1 MKRHIALWVFIVMWC
16 IATPNVILADTLQDS
31 EGTSYKEVTGY
42 GELTNL
48 IITNYEKGIF
58 ETNYAITLHVDNAA
72 TLSQQQINDAFYTWI
87 DDFYMAYQTSGEL
100 IAGYPAEYTTYFV
113 DQHEDGENITYL
125 NVFEL
130 NVDVPYED
138 IQAVWAFEDDIAAQ
152 IREVAATDLDKV
164 LYVSDFVQRHYGYSY
179 DTTVTPHSHVAFLKD
194 GFGVCQAYALMTGE
208 LLERLGMNVKYVLG
222 YITHEDGTV
231 EQHAWNLVEVD
242 GEWLN
247 VDTTWSDPYYPVK
260 GAASYNYM
268 MSDSLIRYDHERED
282 TNLPQATEKKYE
294 VLTSHY
300 TMTHDERYVYAESKI
315 GVIERFSKATMEK
328 VEMPVYISGT
338 NLWVN
343 DVYLYYIDID
353 TSSLKRWNILTN
365 NIEYLAPNVTAFH
378 AENGVLVYERD
389 EQQVMSTI
397 QVVDEF
403 APSYKRLAFYWDE
416 KIRALA
422 GDHLTS
428 DSVTAAEQTFNELPV
443 QAKILT
449 TEQLRFKELKR
460 SAKVLARAKKQRIV
474 WQGSTYIQ
482 QNQEIKVR
490 VKKHIPAALRPY
502 VDMQIV
508 DEYGTI
514 QQATLTYEGREVV
527 VTPNVTLQDDKK
539 YYLRIT
545 PNSGTAHKVPL
556 VIR

>member
-1 MKRHIALWVFIVMWC
+1 MKRHIALWVFIVIWC
-16 IATPNVILADTLQDS
+16 IATPNVIMADMLQDS

-48 IITNYEKGIF
+48 IVTNYEKGIF

-138 IQAVWAFEDDIAAQ
+138 IQALWAFEDDIASQ

-164 LYVSDFVQRHYGYSY
+164 LYVTDFVQRHYGYSY
-179 DTTVTPHSHVAFLKD
+179 DTTVTPHSHVAFFKD

-268 MSDSLIRYDHERED
+268 MSDSLIAYDHERED

-300 TMTHDERYVYAESKI
+300 TMTHDERYIYAESKI

-378 AENGVLVYERD
+378 AENGVLVYERE
-389 EQQVMSTI
+389 EQQVKSTI

-449 TEQLRFKELKR
+449 TEQFRFKELKR

-502 VDMQIV
+502 VEMQIV
-508 DEYGTI
+508 DEHGTI
-514 QQATLTYEGREVV
+514 QQATVTYEGREVTV
-527 VTPNVTLQDDKK
+527 IPNVTLEDDKT

-545 PNSGTAHKVPL
+545 PNSGTAYKVPL